1 MTHTPTYRD
10 APGATHTFTTLPLS
24 APDRRPDDPDRGR
37 AMSDLETYLA
47 GLKAG
52 DVVIVHSRVDGYRE
66 RSVDKVT
73 KTQII
78 VGGAKFRR
86 SDGYEMGPE
95 WGRESNIEYPTKKVR
110 HIATF
115 RAVRDA
121 LRYDLTLD
129 TIPAMRAALDR
140 AEAAL
145 REGEQ

>member
-1 MTHTPTYRD
+1 MTD
-10 APGATHTFTTLPLS
+10 MA
-24 APDRRPDDPDRGR
+24 
-37 AMSDLETYLA
+37 TYLA

-52 DVVIVHSRVDGYRE
+52 DVVIVHSRIDGYRA
-66 RSVDKVT
+66 RSVDRVT

-95 WGRESNIEYPTKKVR
+95 WGRKSNINYPTR
-110 HIATF
+110 MARDIATF

-121 LRYDLTLD
+121 LRSDLTLD
-129 TIPAMRAALDR
+129 TIPVMRAALDR

-145 REGEQ
+145 REGEE